1 MYMIVRYGAR
11 VLKVFEDGVIALLFR
26 EAWKN
31 IHFEAHEFFS
41 LRGGHFIFA
50 DKMPP
55 RYEKVVGFRNAI
67 VWKTIFNDSPC
78 GKSFMFRR
86 FLSAKIARRVRG
98 PFGAI

>member
-1 MYMIVRYGAR
+1 MYMVMRHGAR
-11 VLKVFEDGVIALLFR
+11 VLKVFKDGVIALLFW

-31 IHFEAHEFFS
+31 IHLEAHEFFS
-41 LRGGHFIFA
+41 LQRSHFIFA

-55 RYEKVVGFRNAI
+55 WYEKVVGFRNAI
-67 VWKTIFNDSPC
+67 VRKTIFNDSPC

-86 FLSAKIARRVRG
+86 FLSAKIAGRIRG